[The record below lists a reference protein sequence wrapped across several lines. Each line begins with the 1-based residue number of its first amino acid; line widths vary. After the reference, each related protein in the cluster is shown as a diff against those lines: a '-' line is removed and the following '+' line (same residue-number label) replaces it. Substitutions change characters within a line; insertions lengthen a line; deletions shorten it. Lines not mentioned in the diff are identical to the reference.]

1 MVLSIKI
8 LENEKIVTDD
18 EETILVN
25 DVEVID
31 DENDPE
37 KVTIVKKERKCNTTS
52 EGEKV
57 IAKGKQILKS
67 NPKAKESG
75 SRSWF
80 GF

>member
-1 MVLSIKI
+1 LGK
-8 LENEKIVTDD
+8 EKIETDED
-18 EETILVN
+18 EIVLLN

-31 DENDPE
+31 GENDPE
-37 KVTIVKKERKCNTTS
+37 KVTIVNEERKCNTAS

-57 IAKGKQILKS
+57 IAKGKEILKS